1 MTEKYTIALAG
12 NPNSGKTTLFNGLT
26 GGKQQIGNWPGVTV
40 EKKEGLIVSKDRT
53 LSIVDL
59 PGIYSL
65 SADSEDEKV
74 ARNFLLSSEP
84 DLIINVIDST
94 NIERNLF
101 LTMQLIEMGVP
112 MIAVLNMF
120 DLALNMN
127 IEIDTKHIQEHLG
140 IPVLGVNAKNEKDIK
155 SLEQLIFSAAETHPK
170 SGLIINY
177 HNEME
182 QLISKWSEILKPAEA
197 GIGANVRWI
206 ALKILEE
213 DAWVTEKAVAAT
225 KLDRTEISESIKII
239 LSVLKDDPDVLIADA
254 KYGTIHGIC
263 KDTIHKKESRNT
275 KTEKIDSIVMH
286 RFFGIPIF
294 FGVMYLVFWFT
305 ISVGGAFID
314 FFDIFTGAVFVDGLG
329 WLLEAAH
336 SPAWLVNLLAGG
348 LGAGI
353 QTISTFIPIIF
364 CMFFILSLLEDSGYM
379 ARAAFVMDKF
389 LRGIGLPGKAFVPML
404 VGFGCTVPAIMGTR
418 TLENKKDRFMTIFI
432 TPFMSCG
439 ARLPVYALFSAAL
452 FPKHAGIIVFTI
464 YSAGIVLAVSTGLLL
479 KNTLFRGK
487 ISHFVMELPPYHSPR
502 IKHILIHTWNRL
514 RGFIIR
520 AGKVILGAVLVLSF
534 LNTLGTDGSFGNEDT
549 DKSVLA
555 GIGKAVTPALSPM
568 GIEKDNWPA
577 TVGLFT
583 GMFAKESI
591 AGTLTSLYSQNEL
604 SKTASAD
611 TEEFRILDS
620 FGQAFTSI
628 GTGLAGVID
637 GIIDPFGLRI
647 ISEESKTNDNEKVR
661 LYSLMR
667 SKFSPAAG
675 YAYLLFVL
683 IYFPCFAAVS
693 AAFREMG
700 PLYAIIQ
707 VTYLTVLAWI
717 IATLFFQI
725 TSGGNLLFIL
735 ISLGMLAAF
744 AVFFYVMG
752 KNGRSGHNDLL
763 NHEHEGHEAAIM
775 NDEL

>member
-1 MTEKYTIALAG
+1 MTEKYTIAIAG

-26 GGKQQIGNWPGVTV
+26 GGRQQIGNWPGVTV

-112 MIAVLNMF
+112 MVAVLNMY
-120 DLALNMN
+120 DLALDMN
-127 IEIDTKHIQEHLG
+127 IKIDTKHIQEHLG
-140 IPVLGVNAKNEKDIK
+140 IPVLGINAKSAKDIK
-155 SLEQLIFSAAETHPK
+155 NLERLIFSAAETHPK
-170 SGLIINY
+170 SGLKINY

-213 DAWVTEKAVAAT
+213 DVWVTEKAVAAT
-225 KLDRTEISESIKII
+225 RLDRTEISESIKTIS
-239 LSVLKDDPDVLIADA
+239 SVLKDDLDVLIADA
-254 KYGTIHGIC
+254 KYGTINGIC
-263 KDTIHKKESRNT
+263 KDTILKKESRNT
-275 KTEKIDSIVMH
+275 RTEKIDSIVMH

-464 YSAGIVLAVSTGLLL
+464 YFAGIILAVSTGLLL

-534 LNTLGTDGSFGNEDT
+534 LNTLGTDGSFGNEDS

-555 GIGKAVTPALSPM
+555 GIGKAATPVLSPM

-604 SKTASAD
+604 SKTAETD

-620 FGQAFTSI
+620 FGQAFASI

-637 GIIDPFGLRI
+637 GIIDPFGLHI
-647 ISEESKTNDNEKVR
+647 ISEESKAGDNEKVR

-683 IYFPCFAAVS
+683 IYFPCFAAVG

-700 PLYAIIQ
+700 PLYALIQ

-717 IATLFFQI
+717 ISTLFFQI
-725 TSGGNLLFIL
+725 AAGGNLLYIL

-744 AVFFYVMG
+744 AVFFHVMG
-752 KNGRSGHNDLL
+752 KKKPVS
-763 NHEHEGHEAAIM
+763 A
-775 NDEL
+775 